1 MNTPTATTAIRQQPK
16 KPRRSPFLR
25 AIGVDILNDLY
36 ARLKRWDAAD
46 EPKKRIS
53 KRSFYVA
60 LQRCGMHIIPCA
72 VSIVCVALNFR
83 GYFIGTELA
92 GLAGRTSQSMAGLQ
106 IAAKAQELL
115 IVASLATVLLHRLRH
130 DLVNGRGVPFGL
142 VGATSSFTQL
152 SFFWSSSFLWSISKT
167 TGPSKTLLAL
177 VLVSGFIASTAG
189 PAVAVLIIPRERTW
203 AAGGTSYWVNGTFDD
218 LWPGEV
224 KLDHYMPEHDSRDF
238 KAKCTAS
245 NAYTN
250 SLCPSGGYMALL
262 QRISNS
268 YGLAARSGNRETT
281 SIPARIMAS
290 GSGTLVTSAPLRG
303 QMKLYTLVS
312 AQRNFISVETSAMAV
327 HGPSAYI
334 VNHLGAAWLE
344 AANAA
349 PRTGLA
355 QLTRYRYYK
364 EMQSIVNTSNPVV
377 RVVCSPP
384 APLSRGQKEIH
395 FPWVPD
401 FDPATKLVEEWK
413 WDNSA
418 VRELH
423 KLTVEDRGLQDRE
436 FSAVTKV
443 FRKDLSGVSWTNATT
458 GIIVEYPWT
467 TNDERNVTGCVLDA
481 RWADGIVFYEFD
493 SAPQPAVI
501 VPPLNGD
508 HSRYLGGDLFRLT
521 PKSVRKRIDISKEVF
536 DVVNF
541 VLPPDLHGAVFG
553 MPTTRRPPN
562 VTSIEAL
569 LLRLRW
575 GNDWSEG
582 GGYVTDVEHTIAVV
596 FADALA
602 RANVYR
608 MPPENPFPTRI
619 ENWKPEILSNGE
631 AYDPPP
637 GPPDLYT
644 TFKMEQIITGFAY
657 KGSSV
662 TDKLALIVVFMHLA
676 IATGHT
682 LFLLI
687 TGRSSGAWD
696 SLTEL
701 LSLALRS
708 SPSSVALKNTSVG
721 IYKPRTFRKTTRIRV
736 SKKDLRRVELVFDED
751 SEDDHGRVP
760 DLALK
765 YG

>member
-1 MNTPTATTAIRQQPK
+1 MNSPTATTAIRQHTK
-16 KPRRSPFLR
+16 RPRRSPFLR

-36 ARLKRWDAAD
+36 ARLKSWDAAD
-46 EPKKRIS
+46 EPEKRIS
-53 KRSFYVA
+53 KKSFYVA
-60 LQRCGMHIIPCA
+60 LQRCGMHIIPSA
-72 VSIVCVALNFR
+72 VSLVCVTINFR
-83 GYFIGTELA
+83 GYFIGSELA
-92 GLAGRTSQSMAGLQ
+92 GLSGRTSQYMAALQ

-130 DLVNGRGVPFGL
+130 DLVNGCGVPFGL
-142 VGATSSFTQL
+142 VGAASSFTQM
-152 SFFWSSSFLWSISKT
+152 SFFWSSSFLGSISRT
-167 TGPSKTLLAL
+167 TSPSKTLLAL

-189 PAVAVLIIPRERTW
+189 PAVAVLIIPREHTW

-224 KLDHYMPEHDSRDF
+224 KLDHYMPERDSKAF
-238 KAKCTAS
+238 KAKCTAQ

-262 QRISNS
+262 QRISHS
-268 YGLAARSGNRETT
+268 YGWDARSGDRESTFSPT
-281 SIPARIMAS
+281 RIMAS
-290 GSGTLVTSAPLRG
+290 GSGTLITSAPPRG
-303 QMKLYTLVS
+303 QMKIYTLIS
-312 AQRNFISVETSAMAV
+312 AQRNIISVESSAMAV
-327 HGPSAYI
+327 HGPSAWI
-334 VNHLGAAWLE
+334 VNELGAAWIG
-344 AANAA
+344 AANSA
-349 PRTGLA
+349 PLTGLA
-355 QLTRYRYYK
+355 PSTRYRYYK
-364 EMQSIVNTSNPVV
+364 EMQSIVNTSNPAV

-384 APLSRGQKEIH
+384 APLSRGQKDIH

-401 FDPATKLVEEWK
+401 FDPATKLVEEGRWN
-413 WDNSA
+413 DSV

-423 KLTVEDRGLQDRE
+423 TLSVDDSRLQDRA

-443 FRKDLSGVSWTNATT
+443 FRTDLSGVSWTNSTT
-458 GIIVEYPWT
+458 GIIVEFPWS
-467 TNDERNVTGCVLDA
+467 TNDERNVTGCVIDA
-481 RWADGIVFYEFD
+481 RWADGIVIYEYD
-493 SAPQPAVI
+493 SAPQSALL
-501 VPPLNGD
+501 VPPLQGD
-508 HSRYLGGDLFRLT
+508 YSRYQARDLFRLT
-521 PKSVRKRIDISKEVF
+521 PELVRKRIDISKEVF

-541 VLPPDLHGAVFG
+541 VLLPDLHGAVFG
-553 MPTTRRPPN
+553 MPTTLRPPN

-575 GNDWSEG
+575 GNDWG
-582 GGYVTDVEHTIAVV
+582 GNGHVTDVEHTLAVV

-608 MPPENPFPTRI
+608 MPPEKPFPKKV

-644 TFKMEQIITGFAY
+644 TFKMDQIITGFAY

-736 SKKDLRRVELVFDED
+736 SKKDLRHVELVFDED